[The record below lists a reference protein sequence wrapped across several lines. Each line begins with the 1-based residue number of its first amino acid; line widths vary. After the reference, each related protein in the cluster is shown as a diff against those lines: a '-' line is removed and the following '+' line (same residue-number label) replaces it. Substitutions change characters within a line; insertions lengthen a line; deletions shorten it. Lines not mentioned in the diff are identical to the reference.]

1 MSEKLVEE
9 WISKAE
15 EDFRSMEELY
25 RISVSEFANT
35 ICFHAQQC
43 AEKYL
48 KALLTKYGIE
58 PPWIHTLEA
67 LLDLLTEKNPALE
80 ENRSMLAQLTPY
92 GTEYRYPGKFATAE
106 EAEDCYDIIIRFRK
120 NVQEFIK

>member
-15 EDFRSMEELY
+15 EDFKSMEELY
-25 RISVSEFANT
+25 RISASEFANT

-48 KALLTKYGIE
+48 KALLTRYGIE

-67 LLDLLTEKNPALE
+67 LLDLLIEKNPELE
-80 ENRSMLAQLTPY
+80 KNRAILAQLTPY
-92 GTEYRYPGKFATAE
+92 GTEYRYPGKFATVE
-106 EAEDCYDIIIRFRK
+106 EAEECYDIIGKFR
-120 NVQEFIK
+120 NNIKEILK